1 MRGFDSK
8 RTCNITFLGASYGKG
23 RNAVNTKATHLRG
36 IQFSLQVTTHNLLL
50 RMDQSDRVPII
61 LATIVDSDSV
71 ETSSSSLSEGAHQTR
86 GACSS
91 AFVWNATVHSHPVI
105 TASCGS
111 TASTDAME
119 RKDTGTSGIG
129 SSQSPYA
136 QSPDSALM
144 AGSSIYGRQVVFFPP
159 PSLACAGAFDPLGN
173 ILPNYTQ
180 PVLSPFPNVPSWI
193 PSSYPGV
200 TTHPQTLLWSGE
212 ASSSEQILGHGN
224 NATLGRP
231 IPAFPAR
238 IIAMAPNPYCPSGF
252 FPKPTLFGPP
262 QVRPNGTSM
271 GVSQSMRML
280 PSSRSTSQK
289 ITSSLK
295 AQTHTID
302 IKKPSPCFTHL
313 ALATGVRSKR
323 KVGFA
328 LPEVLP
334 HKVSHRAKATRAA
347 PTKKARFSVAETPK
361 SPGR

>member
-8 RTCNITFLGASYGKG
+8 RTCNITFWGASYGKG
-23 RNAVNTKATHLRG
+23 RNAVNTKATAPARH
-36 IQFSLQVTTHNLLL
+36 QFSLQFTIHNLLL

-105 TASCGS
+105 TASCAS

-119 RKDTGTSGIG
+119 RKDTSGIG

-200 TTHPQTLLWSGE
+200 TTHPQTLLLSGGE
-212 ASSSEQILGHGN
+212 ASRSEQILGHGN

-238 IIAMAPNPYCPSGF
+238 IIAMAPNPYCPSGV

-262 QVRPNGTSM
+262 QVSHPNGTNI
-271 GVSQSMRML
+271 GVPESMRML
-280 PSSRSTSQK
+280 PSSRSTNQK

-295 AQTHTID
+295 AQTHPIE
-302 IKKPSPCFTHL
+302 IKKPSLCFTQM

-328 LPEVLP
+328 LPEVRP
-334 HKVSHRAKATRAA
+334 HRVTHKAKATRAA
-347 PTKKARFSVAETPK
+347 PRKKARFAVADKPK